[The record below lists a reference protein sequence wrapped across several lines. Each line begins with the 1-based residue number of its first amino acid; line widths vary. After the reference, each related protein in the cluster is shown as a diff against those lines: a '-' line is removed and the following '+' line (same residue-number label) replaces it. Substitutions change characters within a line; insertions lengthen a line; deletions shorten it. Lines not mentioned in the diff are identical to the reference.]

1 MTQQSLASDETRL
14 NVFVLSRTLHYLN
27 MAGLGKIFQ
36 DKTTSIMR
44 VNWEITLS
52 GMSSL
57 NLQVFKSMNNNKWQ
71 SNLAPTGSHSIWHRR
86 VSANNKTRGGKKFP
100 LRSVT

>member
-1 MTQQSLASDETRL
+1 
-14 NVFVLSRTLHYLN
+14 

-71 SNLAPTGSHSIWHRR
+71 SNLAPIGSHSIWHRR

>member
-36 DKTTSIMR
+36 DKTTSIIR
-44 VNWEITLS
+44 VNWELS

-57 NLQVFKSMNNNKWQ
+57 NLQVFKSINNKWQ

-86 VSANNKTRGGKKFP
+86 VSANNTAQGGKKFP